1 MMFYVKAVVAAT
13 FYSASR
19 SLRAFFLLGA
29 VLRKQTERIKDPLH
43 FLFIKLELIVKIFR
57 KVIKRLT
64 SPFLFC

>member
-1 MMFYVKAVVAAT
+1 MVFYVKAVVAAT

-19 SLRAFFLLGA
+19 SLRAVFAGDRFK
-29 VLRKQTERIKDPLH
+29 KQIEKIKDHLH
-43 FLFIKLELIVKIFR
+43 FLIIILEFIVKIFR

>member
-1 MMFYVKAVVAAT
+1 MMFYVKAVVAVT

-19 SLRAFFLLGA
+19 SLRAVFARDRFK
-29 VLRKQTERIKDPLH
+29 KQIEKIKDHLH